1 MPSNHS
7 VLVRLRNTG
16 SIIPAKISISKDEL
30 KINPE
35 EHVEGVSP
43 GQAAVIYDRH
53 KPSKVLG
60 GGWIVSTKSN
70 LITKYSVSSSVA

>member
-16 SIIPAKISISKDEL
+16 NIIPAKISISKDGIL
-30 KINPE
+30 INPE
-35 EHVEGVSP
+35 EPAEGVSP
-43 GQAAVIYDRH
+43 GQAAVIYDKNR
-53 KPSKVLG
+53 PSKVLG

-70 LITKYSVSSSVA
+70 LISKYGVSSSAA